1 MSILNTNSAKKS
13 IMQKIKKAL
22 KEDQIA
28 KPFPELD
35 QLNTKEL
42 FGTIDNDELVELF
55 IANYLAAGGN
65 FIPVA
70 DMNEFITKM
79 DELVTTNNWKN
90 VMCAQ
95 KDVFSYLMS
104 EKVPYIKEYDIKYEG
119 VDACITDCE
128 LAIART
134 GSFILTSEQNYGRT
148 SSIYYPAHIIILQPH
163 QIIGY
168 LQDAL
173 KLMQQKYNKQLPS
186 MINLNTGPSR
196 TADIEKT
203 LVTGI
208 HGPKAIY
215 CFLINN

>member
-1 MSILNTNSAKKS
+1 MASLNTNNAKKN
-13 IMQKIKKAL
+13 IQKKIKQAL
-22 KEDQIA
+22 NEEQLP
-28 KPFPELD
+28 KPFPELGT
-35 QLNTKEL
+35 LNTKDL
-42 FGTIDNDELVELF
+42 FVGDEDKDIVEFF
-55 IANYLAAGGN
+55 IENYIAAGGN
-65 FIPVA
+65 FILA
-70 DMNEFITKM
+70 DDIEDFVEKLNQLATEQ
-79 DELVTTNNWKN
+79 NWKQI
-90 VMCAQ
+90 MCAQ
-95 KDVFSYLMS
+95 KELFSYLMS
-104 EKVPYIKEYDIKYEG
+104 AKIPYIKEYDIKYEG

-128 LAIART
+128 MAIART
-134 GSFILTSEQNYGRT
+134 GSFILTSQQNFGRT

-163 QIIGY
+163 QIVAY